1 MPRAID
7 CVLVGFND
15 ADFHDYV
22 RLVRSMGTDTGGYRD
37 LNLAFL
43 DHRGKSYRS
52 LDLLT
57 ELHNEGRPGPPR
69 PPASFSN
76 SDFLWPVVA
85 YLGHYLHK
93 RGFSWDYV
101 NLFQR
106 DKERLREILETEEV
120 LTVAI
125 TTTVYVTPEPIQ
137 EVIAFIRRYDERTK
151 IVVGGP
157 YISAQARVPDPEY
170 VQGIFKYIGADYYVI
185 SSEGEAAHAN
195 LLAALKAGETNFDK
209 IENIAYRQGDGYVLT
224 PASTESNSLDEDLI
238 DYRIFRPEDVGQFL
252 SIRTAKSCPFQC
264 SFCGFP
270 QRAGKYNYLP
280 VEKVRQMLDQIA
292 DLGTV
297 TTLTFL
303 DDTFNVPKKRFKEIL
318 QMMIDRGYGFK
329 WNSFYRSDHG
339 DAETIELMA
348 RAGCEGVFL
357 GTESGSDVMLKRMNK
372 TSRRHHYLSALP
384 VFREV
389 GILAHTNFIVGFP
402 GENEET
408 VQDTIE
414 FIEEGRPATFKA
426 QLWYADP
433 ITPIWNEREEYR
445 ITEPGFGWQH
455 GTMDFRAAHDWID
468 TMFLRVENSTWL
480 PQWGFEQ
487 WSMFYLQRRGMSL
500 DQVKGFMGAFNAGVR
515 EKLLDPSRT
524 EVSPEIFETLR
535 RFSQFDRDEN
545 RTVDLGPLEVVSAQ
559 GYAEAERFWH
569 GQFREAP
576 EAPVLEFAEGEAA
589 AGPWASRPSRIAPAL
604 VDTPETPELLAA
616 FAVLLARLNGREDV
630 VLLRTE
636 AQEDGR
642 LASLPLRWTAP
653 WDLGFREG
661 VSRLRALEE
670 EARRHERQA
679 FHVLT
684 NRPRMAQNLAHLPAL
699 EAAFLSVPGV
709 LEVPDVLSSPLSLGL
724 WAEPA
729 RDLALALAWDGSAL
743 SWSYREGRLTG
754 EAVAAL
760 DDYLARILEGA
771 AADPDSPIGEVGEVG
786 DGRGAREYAAQADAA
801 EAFNF

>member
-1 MPRAID
+1 MID

-15 ADFHDYV
+15 ADFDDYV

-43 DHRGKSYRS
+43 DHQGKSYRS

-57 ELHNEGRPGPPR
+57 ELYNEGRSGPPV
-69 PPASFSN
+69 SFSN

-85 YLGHYLHK
+85 YLGHYLHR

-106 DKERLREILETEEV
+106 EKDRLREILESEEV

-137 EVIAFIRRYDERTK
+137 EVIAFIRRYNERAK

-170 VQGIFKYIGADYYVI
+170 VQGIFKYIGADFYVI

-195 LLAALKAGETNFDK
+195 LLTALKAGESNFDK
-209 IENIAYRQGDGYVLT
+209 VENIAYRQGDGYVLT
-224 PASTESNSLDEDLI
+224 PASTESNSLEEDLI

-280 VEKVRQMLDQIA
+280 VEKVQHLLDHIA
-292 DLGTV
+292 ELGTV

-339 DAETIELMA
+339 DRETIELMA

-389 GILAHTNFIVGFP
+389 GILAHTNFILGFP

-414 FIEEGRPATFKA
+414 FVEEGRPATFKA

-468 TMFLRVENSTWL
+468 TMFLRVENALWL

-500 DQVKGFMGAFNAGVR
+500 DQVKDFMRAFNAGVR
-515 EKLLDPSRT
+515 EKLLDPGRT

-535 RFSQFDRDEN
+535 RCSQFDREEN
-545 RTVDLGPLEVVSAQ
+545 RAVDLGSLEVVSSQ
-559 GYAEAERFWH
+559 SYAEAERFWH
-569 GQFREAP
+569 GQFQGAP
-576 EAPVLEFAEGEAA
+576 EGSVLELEDTGESA
-589 AGPWASRPSRIAPAL
+589 AGPWASRPSQVEPAR
-604 VDTPETPELLAA
+604 VESAEVLLAA

-630 VLLRTE
+630 VLLNVR
-636 AQEDGR
+636 AGEDGR
-642 LASLPLRWTAP
+642 LASLPLRWSAP
-653 WDLGFREG
+653 WDLTFREG
-661 VSRLRALEE
+661 VGRLRSLEE

-684 NRPRMAQNLAHLPAL
+684 NRPRMAQQRAHLSAL
-699 EAAFLSVPGV
+699 EAAFVAGPAS
-709 LEVPDVLSSPLSLGL
+709 LETLPARLGL

-743 SWSYREGRLTG
+743 SWSYREGRLT
-754 EAVAAL
+754 AQSVVAL

-771 AADPDSPIGEVGEVG
+771 AAAPDAPIGEVGETG
-786 DGRGAREYAAQADAA
+786 DRQAGALEYAAQADAA